1 MYLRIKCTKNKKK
14 TFPIK
19 ISMLQKVNK
28 SILLKE
34 DTLFLCKRSEGML
47 QVGPKYSHMIFFFHI
62 TSQTETCANVEK
74 CNNF

>member
-1 MYLRIKCTKNKKK
+1 MYLCIKCTKNKKK

-28 SILLKE
+28 SILLKG

-47 QVGPKYSHMIFFFHI
+47 QVGPKYSHMIFFSPYYI
-62 TSQTETCANVEK
+62 TNRNMCLRREM
-74 CNNF
+74 